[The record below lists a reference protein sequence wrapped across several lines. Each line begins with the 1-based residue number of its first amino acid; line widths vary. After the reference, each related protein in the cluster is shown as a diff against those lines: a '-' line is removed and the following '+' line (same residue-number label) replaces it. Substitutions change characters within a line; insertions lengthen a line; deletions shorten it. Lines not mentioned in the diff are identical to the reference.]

1 MMMEGVKDAT
11 LVTVMAMMSPT
22 IAMDAAVVVLIVR
35 TVFLDKGVM
44 YRLVDSDV
52 VTFLELSCM
61 YIDGTVSTWY
71 CYLNNYRMLD
81 HPSPDDDS
89 VYCCSDDLM

>member
-1 MMMEGVKDAT
+1 MMEGVKDAT

-22 IAMDAAVVVLIVR
+22 NAMDAAVVVLIVR

-61 YIDGTVSTWY
+61 VLLFEQL
-71 CYLNNYRMLD
+71 YLQTMIQFIVVRMI
-81 HPSPDDDS
+81 
-89 VYCCSDDLM
+89 

>member
-22 IAMDAAVVVLIVR
+22 NAMDAAVVVLIVR

-61 YIDGTVSTWY
+61 VLLFEQL
-71 CYLNNYRMLD
+71 YLQTMIQFIVVRMI
-81 HPSPDDDS
+81 
-89 VYCCSDDLM
+89 

>member
-22 IAMDAAVVVLIVR
+22 NAMDAAVVVLIVR
-35 TVFLDKGVM
+35 TVFLGKGVM

-61 YIDGTVSTWY
+61 VLLFEQL
-71 CYLNNYRMLD
+71 YLQTMIQFIVVRMI
-81 HPSPDDDS
+81 
-89 VYCCSDDLM
+89 